1 MLWRGLHA
9 LVVKAAPTVVTGV
22 LGVASYEVLRKAVA
36 KAGRPATVSI
46 TAWALR
52 VAREAERKA
61 ETVRLTTADVIA
73 EAAERSG
80 SAQEAAPSAVTDE
93 KVPSKLRR
101 TGKTR
106 TTEADH

>member
-1 MLWRGLHA
+1 MIWHGLHA
-9 LVVKAAPTVVTGV
+9 LVAKAAPTVVTGV
-22 LGVASYEVLRKAVA
+22 VGVVSYEALRKAVG
-36 KAGRPATVSI
+36 KAARPATVSV

-80 SAQEAAPSAVTDE
+80 SGEEAALAAVTDE
-93 KVPSKLRR
+93 KVPSKSRR
-101 TGKTR
+101 KTR
-106 TTEADH
+106 TTDADH